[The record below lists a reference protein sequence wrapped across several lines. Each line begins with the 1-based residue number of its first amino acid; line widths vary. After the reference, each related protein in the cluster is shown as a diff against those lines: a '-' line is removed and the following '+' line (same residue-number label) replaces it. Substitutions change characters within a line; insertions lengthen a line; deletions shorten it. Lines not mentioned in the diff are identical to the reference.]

1 MFSYWLRLRKA
12 NIWSLQLA
20 GRTDQQGN
28 TQNDSKCSSRDT
40 AGGADEDIH
49 KLRKLLQARTDKLK
63 VVDKQCKQYQK
74 ELKVKGQELSA
85 QIVRK
90 QNEEDM
96 KAVLDERKNRKLCS
110 SQKTKVIQSVRIQFQ
125 KEHWSTSWWH

>member
-1 MFSYWLRLRKA
+1 M
-12 NIWSLQLA
+12 A
-20 GRTDQQGN
+20 GRNDQQGN
-28 TQNDSKCSSRDT
+28 TPDESKCSSRDT
-40 AGGADEDIH
+40 PGVADEDIH

-90 QNEEDM
+90 QNEEDL
-96 KAVLDERKNRKLCS
+96 KAVLAERNKSNALLKSKSKGNTKSKNPVSKRAL
-110 SQKTKVIQSVRIQFQ
+110 
-125 KEHWSTSWWH
+125 EHQLVA